1 MDELEVGVAVRQYIV
16 TEILEDDDEG
26 LNGQTPLL
34 QWGILNSMEMTR
46 LLGFIDQQFQIRIA
60 PSDIS
65 PARFKNID
73 EIAAFVVS
81 HERGES
87 ADGRQSGL

>member
-1 MDELEVGVAVRQYIV
+1 MDELEVSAAVRQYIAA
-16 TEILEDDDEG
+16 EILEGDDEG

-46 LLGFIDQQFQIRIA
+46 LLGFIDRQFQIRIA
-60 PSDIS
+60 PTEIS
-65 PARFKNID
+65 PARFRNID

-81 HERGES
+81 HKQGERE
-87 ADGRQSGL
+87 DGR